1 MKASKLIFIA
11 MSLSLASCT
20 SLSTSKVM
28 ASEPALLQDDEQA
41 MINEPVNND
50 KPVMCHEPTGYDN
63 QPIPLDTGVLRET
76 PIDVIP
82 KELFIERLKASPLWE
97 QTERKDEDRSSFRL
111 SEINGF
117 LQIQGDGSFS
127 KSEKITKIA
136 YSPLNVKQR
145 NKYGHQLLDQEK
157 SAMTEII
164 NIVIND
170 HDKAAAILNQLYQ
183 QYSVKVENNEILS
196 DNETLH
202 TYIRYNNIL
211 FELWGM
217 NRTSHYIKE
226 CNLAMLTGLTI
237 N

>member
-1 MKASKLIFIA
+1 MVKLIFVA

-20 SLSTSKVM
+20 SLSTPKVM
-28 ASEPALLQDDEQA
+28 ASEPALLQANEQTI
-41 MINEPVNND
+41 INEPIKPD
-50 KPVMCHEPTGYDN
+50 KPIICYEPSEYDSL
-63 QPIPLDTGVLRET
+63 PALPEIDVLRET
-76 PIDVIP
+76 PIDVLP
-82 KELFIERLKASPLWE
+82 KELFIERLEASSLWS
-97 QTERKDEDRSSFRL
+97 KVSHVNSFKSDFSL